1 VLPARLAL
9 LLFALLVLLTSCTV
23 PPTAAPQASLTP
35 SPDWPATVTML
46 QGQVVRERATVSV
59 LATRGALALTPA
71 PTSTPIPTP
80 NGAIGPDGELMDAYL
95 RGLAEAGQFSG
106 AVLVAQRGQTILRAA
121 YGFAEA
127 SHAVPN
133 TPATRFRLGSISK
146 QFTAM
151 GILILQTQGA
161 LSVDDPACGYLSDCP
176 PAWEP
181 ITIHQLLTHTSGIP
195 NYTGTPAFAAQEP
208 FAVTP
213 EEIIAPLRSRPLLF
227 APGEGYGYSNANYV
241 LLGMIIEGVSG
252 KLYEDFLREA
262 IFAPLGMRDT
272 GVEHARVMIPE
283 LAVGYENPTTE
294 ATYLDLSNLFAAGAL
309 YSTVDDLYRW
319 DRALADDRLIP
330 AELRERMFTPV
341 RETYAYGWRI
351 TRPFNRLMAGH
362 TGHVSGA
369 RTYITRYPDDDAV
382 IIVLSNFESAD
393 VTTISVQLAADLFHA
408 SIPTAVV
415 ATPITETP

>member
-1 VLPARLAL
+1 MTRAFPTALLCAL
-9 LLFALLVLLTSCTV
+9 LLALASCSAPRTSVLPESPTPAPDWQATITALQGSV
-23 PPTAAPQASLTP
+23 REERTAADDLRATIVRAQTP
-35 SPDWPATVTML
+35 SPTI
-46 QGQVVRERATVSV
+46 
-59 LATRGALALTPA
+59 TPL
-71 PTSTPIPTP
+71 PTP
-80 NGAIGPDGELMDAYL
+80 TGAIGDDGQIMDAYL
-95 RGLAEAGQFSG
+95 RGLAEAGTFSG
-106 AVLVAQRGQTILRAA
+106 AVLVASHGQVLLRAG
-121 YGFAEA
+121 YGLADA
-127 SHAVPN
+127 SHALPN
-133 TPATRFRLGSISK
+133 TPETRFRLGSITK

-151 GILILQTQGA
+151 AVLILQTRGA
-161 LSVDDPACGYLSDCP
+161 LSVDDAACRYLSDCP

-208 FAVTP
+208 FPVTP
-213 EEIIAPLRSRPLLF
+213 EEIIAPLRIRPLRF
-227 APGEGYGYSNANYV
+227 APGEDYGYSNANYV
-241 LLGMIIEGVSG
+241 LLGIIIERVSG
-252 KLYEDFLREA
+252 QAYEDFLREA
-262 IFAPLGMRDT
+262 IFERLGMSDT
-272 GVEHARVMIPE
+272 GLEHTRAIIPGR
-283 LAVGYENPTTE
+283 AVGYENPTTE

-351 TRPFNRLMAGH
+351 TRPFDRLMVGH

-393 VTTISVQLAADLFHA
+393 VTTISLQLAANLFHVP
-408 SIPTAVV
+408 SPTAAA
-415 ATPITETP
+415 ATPAPESP